1 MRSVMLPVRYF
12 FIIPLISSI
21 ENAENF
27 PSNNDWLL
35 YPSRFKSI
43 FQEIGGNTLRLS
55 NGLIQRDFLTTPNF
69 GTIDLFSKEEDVSIL
84 RHELLSKGMNEEN
97 RTQTIFI
104 SLFIPLLLYN

>member
-84 RHELLSKGMNEEN
+84 RHELLSKGMNEEMRN
-97 RTQTIFI
+97 CWT
-104 SLFIPLLLYN
+104 LV